1 MVTVRAVGAA
11 LASWISS
18 LASPPHCAACDARIG
33 NRVVFCAPC
42 ARTIER
48 APPDANAPF
57 LYGGALARAIHRFKY
72 EDATHLARPL
82 GELLRH
88 ARVPV
93 VRPTVVVPVPL
104 HPRRLAHRG
113 FNQAALLGAAIADA
127 WTLPMDVSALAR
139 VRDTSRQAELER
151 AARLTNVDGAFR
163 ATRSMAGHH
172 VLLVDDVAT
181 TGATLRACAASL
193 EGAGAK
199 VCNLVLAVAL

>member
-1 MVTVRAVGAA
+1 MVTVRALGAA
-11 LASWISS
+11 LASGM
-18 LASPPHCAACDARIG
+18 LGLVSPPRCAACDVRVGA
-33 NRVVFCAPC
+33 RVVFCGPC
-42 ARTIER
+42 ARTVER
-48 APPDANAPF
+48 APSDAGAPF

-72 EDATHLARPL
+72 EDATHLAHAL
-82 GELLRH
+82 GQLLRH
-88 ARVPV
+88 ARAPA

-104 HPRRLAHRG
+104 HPRRLAERG
-113 FNQAALLGAAIADA
+113 FNQAALLGASIADA
-127 WTLPMDVSALAR
+127 WSLPMNVSALVRA
-139 VRDTSRQAELER
+139 RDTGRQAELER